1 MPLQQ
6 PIRRPLQPPSR
17 KDVAT
22 IRGLPFKQPVAMDK
36 QTPEDLGRR
45 IDKEMKHALPPA
57 MANHFDRIVR
67 RLGLY
72 NGPEIKDFG
81 SMMRTVMTTQVA
93 AYYDPDTKR
102 IYLLDEGSSDIE
114 QGVVYSHELYHALQD
129 QYFDLNAY
137 MSDKL
142 KLNSDQE
149 TARHALVEGEATY
162 IHTLWAMSRM
172 MNGMTP
178 PRALVGPALRHAG
191 QSELRR
197 HARHAG

>member
-1 MPLQQ
+1 
-6 PIRRPLQPPSR
+6 
-17 KDVAT
+17 
-22 IRGLPFKQPVAMDK
+22 
-36 QTPEDLGRR
+36 
-45 IDKEMKHALPPA
+45 
-57 MANHFDRIVR
+57 
-67 RLGLY
+67 
-72 NGPEIKDFG
+72 
-81 SMMRTVMTTQVA
+81 MMRTVMTTQVA

-178 PRALVGPALRHAG
+178 PRALVGPALSMQANLSFEDMLG
-191 QSELRR
+191 MLGDSEDAAEIDSIPPFILELLIGNYMKGAAFVFAVQEKGWSAVERLYQGIS
-197 HARHAG
+197 AAVD